1 MVDPEPLSRT
11 LEYRGRWLRVSRTDK
26 QWPVEI
32 VATPSD
38 SDSPVL
44 RGWDEEEVLRRAK
57 LRVDDMHER
66 RHP

>member
-1 MVDPEPLSRT
+1 MVNPEPLSRT
-11 LEYRGRWLRVSRTDK
+11 LEYRGRSLRVSRTDK
-26 QWPVEI
+26 QWLVEI
-32 VATPSD
+32 VATSADPD
-38 SDSPVL
+38 SQVL